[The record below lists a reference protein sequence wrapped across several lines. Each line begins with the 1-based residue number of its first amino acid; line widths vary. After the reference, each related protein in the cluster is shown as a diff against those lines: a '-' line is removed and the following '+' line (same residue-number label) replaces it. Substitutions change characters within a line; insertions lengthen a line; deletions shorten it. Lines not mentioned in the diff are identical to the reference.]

1 MTYGFHPEA
10 RLEYLQA
17 IDFYESR
24 RTGLGAAF
32 TREVEITI
40 QRILEEPTRW
50 RTIEQDVRRCLTP
63 HVSLWHSLHGGG
75 RLHSHRRSCT
85 L

>member
-1 MTYGFHPEA
+1 MTYGFHPKA

-32 TREVEITI
+32 TREVEIDLPVHVARVPAAPFCETP
-40 QRILEEPTRW
+40 QRLAQTPYSFELF
-50 RTIEQDVRRCLTP
+50 RRFLGL
-63 HVSLWHSLHGGG
+63 S
-75 RLHSHRRSCT
+75 
-85 L
+85 